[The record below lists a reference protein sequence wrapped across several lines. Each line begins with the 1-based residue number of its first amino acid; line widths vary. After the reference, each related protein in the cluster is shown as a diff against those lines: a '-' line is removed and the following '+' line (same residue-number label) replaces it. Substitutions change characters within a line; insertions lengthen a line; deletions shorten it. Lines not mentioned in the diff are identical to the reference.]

1 MAHDITHYNQRPA
14 EQKFYSVQETA
25 DLLDTSCDEV
35 RRIVLHYKVKHETV
49 RTKQSRAIMLDYD
62 AYRLVKDIHEE
73 KDKRREEA
81 AKAALLKAQ
90 KAEEETSGADDA
102 DAHPLVTDK
111 RCLNINYWPDVIP
124 DCFKEC
130 EE

>member
-1 MAHDITHYNQRPA
+1 MAHDITHYNQRPDA
-14 EQKFYSVQETA
+14 QKLYTVQGVA
-25 DLLDTSCDEV
+25 DLLETSCDEV
-35 RRIVLHYKVKHETV
+35 RRIIGYYKVKHEIV
-49 RTKQSRAIMLDYD
+49 RTKQSRAIMVDYD
-62 AYRLVKDIHEE
+62 SYRLIKDVHEE

-90 KAEEETSGADDA
+90 KAEEETSGAES
-102 DAHPLVTDK
+102 HPLVKDK
-111 RCLNINYWPDVIP
+111 RWLKLSEWPDTIP